1 VHNLRNVDV
10 DVPLHSL
17 VGIAGVSGSG
27 KSSLALRQTD
37 WLIEIGPGS
46 GRDGGTII
54 ATGTPRDVA
63 AAQGSV
69 IAGFLSGEEPTLLR
83 PNADETTVFEGGVIH
98 LETDAIH
105 TVHSLDAHFPVARLT
120 AITGVSGSGKSTLL
134 LDTLVPALQAVTDAE
149 RVMPSH
155 IRQIQ
160 APDDIRV
167 QVVDATPIGQNVRS
181 TVATYSGIMNELR
194 KNYAATEAA
203 LGDGRTA
210 SDFSFIGVS
219 KHLTT

>member
-1 VHNLRNVDV
+1 MSGGTRTNKPGTSAPGPDRIQVRGARVHNLRNIDV

-63 AAQGSV
+63 AAQESV

-83 PNADETTVFEGGVIH
+83 PNADETTVFKGGVIH

-105 TVHSLDAHFPVARLT
+105 TVHRDNRCFWIRKEHLASRHSGPCATGPDGCGPGHAVARQ
-120 AITGVSGSGKSTLL
+120 ADSGPRRHQSPSGRRDTDRTKRPLHGGNLL
-134 LDTLVPALQAVTDAE
+134 GHHE
-149 RVMPSH
+149 
-155 IRQIQ
+155 
-160 APDDIRV
+160 
-167 QVVDATPIGQNVRS
+167 
-181 TVATYSGIMNELR
+181 
-194 KNYAATEAA
+194 
-203 LGDGRTA
+203 
-210 SDFSFIGVS
+210 
-219 KHLTT
+219 